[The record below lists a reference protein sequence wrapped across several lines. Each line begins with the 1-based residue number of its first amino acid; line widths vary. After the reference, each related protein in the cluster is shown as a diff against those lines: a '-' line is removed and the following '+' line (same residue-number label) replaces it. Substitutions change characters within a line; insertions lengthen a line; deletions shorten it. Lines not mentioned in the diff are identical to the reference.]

1 MFPRQGGRDPEMQV
15 TREDLNPCTV
25 KLTVTLDPEE
35 VQQGYDTAFRQLTKK
50 IKLPGFRPGKAP
62 KAMLEGVLPSQD
74 WNEAAAEEIVRK
86 AYAKAVEQ
94 EGLQVDRT
102 TAPQVSLDSLDQA
115 AKTGEFTAK
124 VPLPP
129 KVELGDYKNLPVSQP
144 PTEVTDEEIDYQIAE
159 LQKRGQSRERVAD
172 RGAAD
177 GDVAVLNLQAEEGE
191 AKSFVS
197 VVGQGFGALDDAVRG
212 MNVEEMKNVELAFPD
227 DFQVKEWQG
236 QTHTVKV
243 TLNSLSA
250 VSTPALDDTFAQSLE
265 LENLDAL
272 KTRLRENIGRAKQQM
287 VRQVLFEGLLEA
299 LMERSQVAVS
309 DNMWETLADRR
320 LRETAEEQNRQ
331 GKGLEAYAQE
341 NGMTIEGLVEAWK
354 ERAKLEV
361 QRALLIQTVYTAEK
375 MQIGNAELNQELVA
389 MAQEYGVE
397 PMEMVQ
403 TLQQNNA
410 VDELQFRALS
420 RKVADFLLA
429 HADVTIGTP
438 KAARP
443 VDAEG
448 ASAGSASVAVSAE
461 ETVAGEEALAAEGAP
476 SEEPRAEDVL
486 GAEAKPKRASKK
498 KAAEVALAGEE
509 TATGEDALTTDESA
523 EA

>member
-1 MFPRQGGRDPEMQV
+1 MQV

-25 KLTVTLDPEE
+25 KLTVVCEAEE
-35 VQQGYDTAFRQLTKK
+35 VQQGYDAAFRQLTKK

-62 KAMLEGVLPSQD
+62 RAMLEGVLPPDD

-102 TAPQVSLDSLDQA
+102 TSPQVSLDALSKA
-115 AKTGEFTAK
+115 EKKAEFTAK

-129 KVELGDYKNLPVSQP
+129 KVELGEYKNLPVTQP
-144 PTEVTDEEIDYQIAE
+144 PMDVSDEEIDYQIAE
-159 LQKRGQSRERVAD
+159 LQKRSQSREKIAD
-172 RGAAD
+172 RGATD
-177 GDVAVLNLQAEEGE
+177 GDVAVLNLKAEEGE
-191 AKSFVS
+191 GRSFVT
-197 VVGQGFGALDDAVRG
+197 VVGGSFPALDDAVRG
-212 MNVEEMKNVELAFPD
+212 MGVEEMKNVELAFPD

-236 QTHTVKV
+236 ETHTVKI

-250 VSTPALDDTFAQSLE
+250 VSTPALDDSFAQSLE

-272 KTRLRENIGRAKQQM
+272 KNRLRENIGRAKQQM

-320 LRETAEEQNRQ
+320 LRETAEEQQKN
-331 GKGLEAYAQE
+331 GKTLEAYAEE
-341 NGMTIEGLVEAWK
+341 NGMTVEALVEAWK

-375 MQIGNAELNQELVA
+375 MQVGNEELNRELVA

-403 TLQQNNA
+403 TLQANNA
-410 VDELQFRALS
+410 LDELQFRALS
-420 RKVADFLLA
+420 RKVSDFLLA
-429 HADVTIGTP
+429 HADVTIGAP
-438 KAARP
+438 KAAEP
-443 VDAEG
+443 EAER
-448 ASAGSASVAVSAE
+448 AIPE
-461 ETVAGEEALAAEGAP
+461 ETETTAAESAQAT
-476 SEEPRAEDVL
+476 EE
-486 GAEAKPKRASKK
+486 
-498 KAAEVALAGEE
+498 
-509 TATGEDALTTDESA
+509 
-523 EA
+523 

>member
-1 MFPRQGGRDPEMQV
+1 MQV

-25 KLTVTLDPEE
+25 KLTVVCEPEE
-35 VQQGYDTAFRQLTKK
+35 VKQGYDTAFRQLTKK

-62 KAMLEGVLPSQD
+62 RAMLEGVLPSQD

-86 AYAKAVEQ
+86 AYTKAVEQ
-94 EGLQVDRT
+94 EGLQPDRT
-102 TAPQVSLDSLDQA
+102 TSPQVSLDALSQQELKA
-115 AKTGEFTAK
+115 EFTAK

-129 KVELGDYKNLPVSQP
+129 KVELGDYKGLPVVQP
-144 PTEVTDEEIDYQIAE
+144 PTDVTDEEIEYQIAE
-159 LQKRGQSRERVAD
+159 LQKRGQQRQKIAD

-177 GDVAVLNLQAEEGE
+177 GDVAVLNLQEEEGE
-191 AKSFVS
+191 GKSFVT
-197 VVGQGFGALDDAVRG
+197 VVGQSFAQLDDAIRG
-212 MNVEEMKNVELAFPD
+212 MGVEEMKNLELSFPEN
-227 DFQVKEWQG
+227 FQVKEWQG
-236 QTHTVKV
+236 QTKKVKV

-250 VSTPALDDTFAQSLE
+250 VTTPALDDAFAQSLQ

-272 KTRLRENIGRAKQQM
+272 RNRLRENIGRAKQQM
-287 VRQVLFEGLLEA
+287 VRQVLFEGLLSA

-320 LRETAEEQNRQ
+320 LRETAEEQQRQ
-331 GKGLEAYAQE
+331 GKGLEQYAQE
-341 NGMTIEGLVEAWK
+341 NGMTVEQLVESWK

-361 QRALLIQTVYTAEK
+361 QRALLIQSVYSAEQ

-410 VDELQFRALS
+410 LDELQFRALS
-420 RKVADFLLA
+420 RRVSDFLLA

-438 KAARP
+438 
-443 VDAEG
+443 G
-448 ASAGSASVAVSAE
+448 ASSEAS
-461 ETVAGEEALAAEGAP
+461 EAAP
-476 SEEPRAEDVL
+476 A
-486 GAEAKPKRASKK
+486 AEAKPKKSSK
-498 KAAEVALAGEE
+498 KAAEAKEE
-509 TATGEDALTTDESA
+509 APAEEAATA
-523 EA
+523 EAAPESEAKPKKPRAKKAATEEPAAE

>member
-1 MFPRQGGRDPEMQV
+1 MQV

-25 KLTVTLDPEE
+25 KLTIVLDPEE
-35 VQQGYDTAFRQLTKK
+35 VQQGYDAAFRGLTKK

-62 KAMLEGVLPSQD
+62 RAMLESVVPPQE

-94 EGLQVDRT
+94 EDLQVDRT
-102 TAPQVSLDSLDQA
+102 TSPQVSLDALDKD
-115 AKTGEFTAK
+115 AKKAEFTAK

-129 KVELGDYKNLPVSQP
+129 KVEIGDYKGLPVTQP
-144 PTEVTDEEIDYQIAE
+144 PTEVTDEEIDRQIAE
-159 LQKRGQSRERVAD
+159 LQKGRTSREKVAD
-172 RGAAD
+172 RGAVD
-177 GDVAVLNLQAEEGE
+177 GDVAVLNLKAEEGE

-197 VVGQGFGALDDAVRG
+197 VVGQSFPALDEAVRG
-212 MNVEEMKNVELAFPD
+212 MGVEAMKNVELAFPD

-236 QTHTVKV
+236 ETHAIKL
-243 TLNSLSA
+243 TLNSLSSVA
-250 VSTPALDDTFAQSLE
+250 TPALDDAFAQSLQ

-272 KTRLRENIGRAKQQM
+272 KNRLRENIGRAKQQM

-299 LMERSQVAVS
+299 LMERSQVSVS
-309 DNMWETLADRR
+309 DNMWESLADRR
-320 LRETAEEQNRQ
+320 LRETAEEQNQ
-331 GKGLEAYAQE
+331 NGKTLEVYAQE
-341 NGMTIEGLVEAWK
+341 NGMTVETLVEAWK

-361 QRALLIQTVYTAEK
+361 QRALLIQTVYTSEN
-375 MQIGNAELNQELVA
+375 MQIGNTELNGELAA

-410 VDELQFRALS
+410 LDELQFRALS

-438 KAARP
+438 KA
-443 VDAEG
+443 VE
-448 ASAGSASVAVSAE
+448 ASAS
-461 ETVAGEEALAAEGAP
+461 
-476 SEEPRAEDVL
+476 
-486 GAEAKPKRASKK
+486 
-498 KAAEVALAGEE
+498 EE
-509 TATGEDALTTDESA
+509 TATEEAPVEKPNKPRAKKAAAPVEEPVA
-523 EA
+523 EAESDSEETEG

>member
-1 MFPRQGGRDPEMQV
+1 MQV

-25 KLTVTLDPEE
+25 KLTVVLDPEE

-62 KAMLEGVLPSQD
+62 KAMLEGVLPAQD

-102 TAPQVSLDSLDQA
+102 TSPQVSLDSIDHA
-115 AKTGEFTAK
+115 ERKAEFTAK

-144 PTEVTDEEIDYQIAE
+144 PTEVTDEEIERQIAE
-159 LQKRGQSRERVAD
+159 LQKGRTSREKVAD
-172 RGAAD
+172 RGAQD
-177 GDVAVLNLQAEEGE
+177 GDVAVLNLKAEEGD

-197 VVGQGFGALDDAVRG
+197 VVGQGFPGLDDAVRG
-212 MNVEEMKNVELAFPD
+212 MSVEEMKNVELQFPE
-227 DFQVKEWQG
+227 DFQVKDWQG

-250 VSTPALDDTFAQSLE
+250 VSTPALDDAFAQSLQ

-272 KTRLRENIGRAKQQM
+272 KNRLRENIGRAKQQM

-331 GKGLEAYAQE
+331 GKSLETYAQE
-341 NGMTIEGLVEAWK
+341 NGMTVENLVEAWK

-361 QRALLIQTVYTAEK
+361 QRALLIQSVYSQEG
-375 MQIGNAELNQELVA
+375 MQVGNNELNQELVA

-403 TLQQNNA
+403 TLQTNNA
-410 VDELQFRALS
+410 LDELQFRALS
-420 RKVADFLLA
+420 RKVSDFLLA

-438 KAARP
+438 KAIEKAP
-443 VDAEG
+443 EQTPESEAVFEE
-448 ASAGSASVAVSAE
+448 SVA
-461 ETVAGEEALAAEGAP
+461 
-476 SEEPRAEDVL
+476 EPKAKKSRA
-486 GAEAKPKRASKK
+486 K
-498 KAAEVALAGEE
+498 KAVALAGEE
-509 TATGEDALTTDESA
+509 TAAGEEALASETDDAPTE
-523 EA
+523 

>member
-1 MFPRQGGRDPEMQV
+1 MQV

-25 KLTVTLDPEE
+25 KLTVVLDPEE

-62 KAMLEGVLPSQD
+62 RAMLEGVLPSQD

-94 EGLQVDRT
+94 ENLQVDRT
-102 TAPQVSLDSLDQA
+102 TSPQVSLDSLDQA
-115 AKTGEFTAK
+115 EKKAEFTAK

-129 KVELGDYKNLPVSQP
+129 KVELGDYKNLPIVQP

-159 LQKRGQSRERVAD
+159 LQKGRTSREKVAD
-172 RGAAD
+172 RGATD

-197 VVGQGFGALDDAVRG
+197 VVGQSFPALDDAVRG
-212 MNVEEMKNVELAFPD
+212 MNVEEMKNVELAFPAE
-227 DFQVKEWQG
+227 FQVKEWQG
-236 QTHTVKV
+236 QTHTVKLTV
-243 TLNSLSA
+243 NSLSA
-250 VSTPALDDTFAQSLE
+250 VSTPALDDSFAQSLQ

-272 KTRLRENIGRAKQQM
+272 RNRLRENIGRAKQQM

-299 LMERSQVAVS
+299 LLERSQVDVS
-309 DNMWETLADRR
+309 DNMWEALADRR
-320 LRETAEEQNRQ
+320 LRETAEEQQRQ
-331 GKGLEAYAQE
+331 GKSLEEYAKD
-341 NGMTIEGLVEAWK
+341 NGMSVEALVEAWK

-361 QRALLIQTVYTAEK
+361 QRALLIQTVYTAEN
-375 MQIGNAELNQELVA
+375 MQVGNNELNQELVA

-410 VDELQFRALS
+410 LDELQFRALS
-420 RKVADFLLA
+420 RKVSDYLLA

-438 KAARP
+438 QAAVAKAPENEPAL
-443 VDAEG
+443 AE
-448 ASAGSASVAVSAE
+448 APIE
-461 ETVAGEEALAAEGAP
+461 ETP
-476 SEEPRAEDVL
+476 AEDVPE
-486 GAEAKPKRASKK
+486 GA
-498 KAAEVALAGEE
+498 
-509 TATGEDALTTDESA
+509 
-523 EA
+523 

>member
-1 MFPRQGGRDPEMQV
+1 MQV

-25 KLTVTLDPEE
+25 KLTVVCEPEE

-62 KAMLEGVLPSQD
+62 RAMLESILPSQD

-86 AYAKAVEQ
+86 AYTKAVEQ
-94 EGLQVDRT
+94 EGLQPDRT
-102 TAPQVSLDSLDQA
+102 TSPQVSLDALDQKEKKA
-115 AKTGEFTAK
+115 EFTAK

-129 KVELGDYKNLPVSQP
+129 KVELGDYKGLPVTQP
-144 PTEVTDEEIDYQIAE
+144 PTDVTDEEIEYQIAE
-159 LQKRGQSRERVAD
+159 LRKTRGQTREKISD
-172 RGAAD
+172 RGATE
-177 GDVAVLNLQAEEGE
+177 GDVAVLNLQAEEGD
-191 AKSFVS
+191 ARSFVT
-197 VVGQGFGALDDAVRG
+197 VVGQGFAGLDEAVHG
-212 MNVEEMKNVELAFPD
+212 MGVEEMKNVELSFPE

-236 QTHTVKV
+236 QTRKVKI

-250 VSTPALDDTFAQSLE
+250 VSTPALDDTFAQSLQ

-272 KTRLRENIGRAKQQM
+272 RNRLRENIGRAKQQM
-287 VRQVLFEGLLEA
+287 VRQVLFEGLLSA

-320 LRETAEEQNRQ
+320 LQETADEQHRQ
-331 GKGLEAYAQE
+331 GKNLEQYAQE
-341 NGMTIEGLVEAWK
+341 NGMTAEGLVEAWK

-361 QRALLIQTVYTAEK
+361 QRALLIQSVFSAEK
-375 MQIGNAELNQELVA
+375 MQIANPELNNELVA

-410 VDELQFRALS
+410 LDELQFRALS
-420 RKVADFLLA
+420 RKVSDFLLQ

-438 KAARP
+438 KAI
-443 VDAEG
+443 
-448 ASAGSASVAVSAE
+448 
-461 ETVAGEEALAAEGAP
+461 EAAP
-476 SEEPRAEDVL
+476 A
-486 GAEAKPKRASKK
+486 AEAKPAKKATAK
-498 KAAEVALAGEE
+498 KAAEPAEE
-509 TATGEDALTTDESA
+509 EAPAAEEAKPKKAAAKKPAA
-523 EA
+523 EAPATEEAPAPAKKPRAKKAE

>member
-1 MFPRQGGRDPEMQV
+1 MQV

-35 VQQGYDTAFRQLTKK
+35 VQQGYDTAFRQLTRK

-62 KAMLEGVLPSQD
+62 RAMLEGVLPPQD

-94 EGLQVDRT
+94 EDLQVDRT
-102 TAPQVSLDSLDQA
+102 TAPQVSLDALDQKEKKA
-115 AKTGEFTAK
+115 EFTAK

-159 LQKRGQSRERVAD
+159 LQKGRTSRAKVDD
-172 RGAAD
+172 RGASD

-191 AKSFVS
+191 GKSFVS
-197 VVGQGFGALDDAVRG
+197 VVGQGFPGLDDAVRG
-212 MNVEEMKNVELAFPD
+212 MGVEEMKNVELSFPD

-250 VSTPALDDTFAQSLE
+250 VSTPALDDAFAQSLQ

-320 LRETAEEQNRQ
+320 LRETAEEQQKQ
-331 GKGLEAYAQE
+331 GKGLEQYAQE
-341 NGMTIEGLVEAWK
+341 NGMTVEGLVEAWK

-375 MQIGNAELNQELVA
+375 MQIGNNELNQELVA

-410 VDELQFRALS
+410 LDELQFRALS
-420 RKVADFLLA
+420 RKVADYLLA
-429 HADVTIGTP
+429 HADVTIGTS
-438 KAARP
+438 KAAEARP

-448 ASAGSASVAVSAE
+448 SSAGSASVAVSAE
-461 ETVAGEEALAAEGAP
+461 ETAAGEEALLVSALPEAPRAEGAE
-476 SEEPRAEDVL
+476 ST
-486 GAEAKPKRASKK
+486 EAPIHREGTP
-498 KAAEVALAGEE
+498 EVALAAEE
-509 TATGEDALTTDESA
+509 TVAA
-523 EA
+523 EEA

>member
-1 MFPRQGGRDPEMQV
+1 MQV

-35 VQQGYDTAFRQLTKK
+35 VQQGYDAAFRQLTKK

-62 KAMLEGVLPSQD
+62 KAMLESVVPPQE

-94 EGLQVDRT
+94 EELQPDRT
-102 TAPQVSLDSLDQA
+102 TSPQVSLDALDKD
-115 AKTGEFTAK
+115 AKKAEFTAK

-129 KVELGDYKNLPVSQP
+129 KVELGDYRNLPINQP
-144 PTEVTDEEIDYQIAE
+144 PTDVTDEEIDRQIEE
-159 LQKRGQSRERVAD
+159 LQKGRTSREKVAD

-177 GDVAVLNLQAEEGE
+177 GDVAVLNLKAEEGD

-197 VVGQGFGALDDAVRG
+197 VVGQSFPALDDAVRG
-212 MNVEEMKNVELAFPD
+212 MGVEEMKNLELAFPD

-236 QTHTVKV
+236 QTHAVKL

-250 VSTPALDDTFAQSLE
+250 VSTPALDDAFAQSLQ

-272 KTRLRENIGRAKQQM
+272 KNRLRENIGRAKQQM

-299 LMERSQVAVS
+299 LMERSEVAVS

-320 LRETAEEQNRQ
+320 LRETAEEQNQ
-331 GKGLEAYAQE
+331 NGKSLEQYAEE
-341 NGMTIEGLVEAWK
+341 NGMTVEALVEAWN

-375 MQIGNAELNQELVA
+375 MEIGNAELNAELVN

-410 VDELQFRALS
+410 LDELQFRALS

-429 HADVTIGTP
+429 HADVTLGTP
-438 KAARP
+438 AK
-443 VDAEG
+443 
-448 ASAGSASVAVSAE
+448 
-461 ETVAGEEALAAEGAP
+461 
-476 SEEPRAEDVL
+476 
-486 GAEAKPKRASKK
+486 AEAAPAP
-498 KAAEVALAGEE
+498 E
-509 TATGEDALTTDESA
+509 A
-523 EA
+523 EATAPEPTEE

>member
-1 MFPRQGGRDPEMQV
+1 MQV

-25 KLTVTLDPEE
+25 KLTVVLDPEE

-50 IKLPGFRPGKAP
+50 VKLPGFRPGKAP
-62 KAMLEGVLPSQD
+62 RAMLEQVLPSQD

-86 AYAKAVEQ
+86 AYALAVEQ

-102 TAPQVSLDSLDQA
+102 TSPQVSLDALSQA
-115 AKTGEFTAK
+115 DRKAEFTAK

-129 KVELGDYKNLPVSQP
+129 KVELGEYKGLPVTQP
-144 PTEVTDEEIDYQIAE
+144 PTEVTDDEIEYQIAE
-159 LQKRGQSRERVAD
+159 LQKRGQSRQKVAD

-191 AKSFVS
+191 GKSFVTI
-197 VVGQGFGALDDAVRG
+197 VGQSFSGLDDAIRG
-212 MNVEEMKNVELAFPD
+212 MGVEEMKSVELSFPD

-236 QTHTVKV
+236 QTKKVKI

-250 VSTPALDDTFAQSLE
+250 VSTPALDDAFAQSLQ

-272 KTRLRENIGRAKQQM
+272 KNRLRENIGRAKQQM

-309 DNMWETLADRR
+309 DNMWEALADRR
-320 LRETAEEQNRQ
+320 LRETAEEQSRN
-331 GKGLEAYAQE
+331 GKSLEDYAKE
-341 NGMTIEGLVEAWK
+341 NGMTVESLVQAWK
-354 ERAKLEV
+354 DRAKLEV
-361 QRALLIQTVYTAEK
+361 ERALLIQTVYSTEK
-375 MQIGNAELNQELVA
+375 MQIGNEELNRELVA

-403 TLQQNNA
+403 TLQANKA
-410 VDELQFRALS
+410 LDELQFRALS

-429 HADVTIGTP
+429 HADVSLGSSRPPEQAAPTAAEDAPATAEEAKP
-438 KAARP
+438 AKKPRAKKAAP
-443 VDAEG
+443 AET
-448 ASAGSASVAVSAE
+448 
-461 ETVAGEEALAAEGAP
+461 ETVA
-476 SEEPRAEDVL
+476 V
-486 GAEAKPKRASKK
+486 
-498 KAAEVALAGEE
+498 
-509 TATGEDALTTDESA
+509 ESA
-523 EA
+523 EAE

>member
-1 MFPRQGGRDPEMQV
+1 MQV

-25 KLTVTLDPEE
+25 KLTVVLDPEE

-62 KAMLEGVLPSQD
+62 KAMLESVVPPQE

-86 AYAKAVEQ
+86 AYAKAIEQ
-94 EGLQVDRT
+94 EDLQVDRT
-102 TAPQVSLDSLDQA
+102 TSPQVSLDALNQA
-115 AKTGEFTAK
+115 EKKAEFTAK

-129 KVELGDYKNLPVSQP
+129 KVELGEYKNLPVTQP
-144 PTEVTDEEIDYQIAE
+144 PMDVSDEEIEYQIAE
-159 LQKRGQSRERVAD
+159 LQKGRTSRAKVAD

-191 AKSFVS
+191 GKSFVS
-197 VVGQGFGALDDAVRG
+197 VVGQGFPALDEAVRG
-212 MNVEEMKNVELAFPD
+212 MGVEEMKNVELAFPD

-236 QTHTVKV
+236 QTHAVKL

-250 VSTPALDDTFAQSLE
+250 VSTPALDDAFAQSLQ

-272 KTRLRENIGRAKQQM
+272 KNRLRENIGRAKQQM

-299 LMERSQVAVS
+299 LLERSEVAVS

-320 LRETAEEQNRQ
+320 LRETAEEQQKQ
-331 GKGLEAYAQE
+331 GKSLEEYAQE
-341 NGMTIEGLVEAWK
+341 NGMTVEGLVEAWK
-354 ERAKLEV
+354 ERAQLEV
-361 QRALLIQTVYTAEK
+361 RRALLIQTVYTAEK
-375 MQIGNAELNQELVA
+375 MQVGNNELNQELVA

-410 VDELQFRALS
+410 LDELQFRALS

-429 HADVTIGTP
+429 HADVTIGTA
-438 KAARP
+438 K
-443 VDAEG
+443 
-448 ASAGSASVAVSAE
+448 
-461 ETVAGEEALAAEGAP
+461 AP
-476 SEEPRAEDVL
+476 SEAPALAVE
-486 GAEAKPKRASKK
+486 GAEPESV
-498 KAAEVALAGEE
+498 AAE
-509 TATGEDALTTDESA
+509 ATNADGGAP

>member
-1 MFPRQGGRDPEMQV
+1 MQV

-25 KLTVTLDPEE
+25 KLTVVLDPEE
-35 VQQGYDTAFRQLTKK
+35 VQQGYDTAFRGLTKK

-62 KAMLEGVLPSQD
+62 KAMLESVVPPQD

-86 AYAKAVEQ
+86 AYAKAIEQ

-102 TAPQVSLDSLDQA
+102 TSPQVSLDALNQA
-115 AKTGEFTAK
+115 EKKAEFTAK

-129 KVELGDYKNLPVSQP
+129 KVELGEYKNLPVTQP
-144 PTEVTDEEIDYQIAE
+144 PTDVTDEEIEYQIAE
-159 LQKRGQSRERVAD
+159 LQKGRTSRAKVAD

-191 AKSFVS
+191 GKSFVS
-197 VVGQGFGALDDAVRG
+197 VVGQGFPELDDAVRG
-212 MNVEEMKNVELAFPD
+212 MAVEEMKNVELAFPD

-250 VSTPALDDTFAQSLE
+250 VSTPSLDDAFAQSLQ

-272 KTRLRENIGRAKQQM
+272 KNRLRENIGRAKQQM

-299 LMERSQVAVS
+299 LLERSEVAVS

-320 LRETAEEQNRQ
+320 LRETAEEQQKQ
-331 GKGLEAYAQE
+331 GKSLEQYAQE
-341 NGMTIEGLVEAWK
+341 NGMTVEGLVEAWK
-354 ERAKLEV
+354 ERAQLEV
-361 QRALLIQTVYTAEK
+361 RRALLIQTVYTAEK
-375 MQIGNAELNQELVA
+375 MQVGNNELNQELVA

-410 VDELQFRALS
+410 LDELQFRALS

-429 HADVTIGTP
+429 HADVTIGAP
-438 KAARP
+438 KVPSEAP
-443 VDAEG
+443 
-448 ASAGSASVAVSAE
+448 
-461 ETVAGEEALAAEGAP
+461 ALAVAADEATDGG
-476 SEEPRAEDVL
+476 EP
-486 GAEAKPKRASKK
+486 EA
-498 KAAEVALAGEE
+498 
-509 TATGEDALTTDESA
+509 
-523 EA
+523 